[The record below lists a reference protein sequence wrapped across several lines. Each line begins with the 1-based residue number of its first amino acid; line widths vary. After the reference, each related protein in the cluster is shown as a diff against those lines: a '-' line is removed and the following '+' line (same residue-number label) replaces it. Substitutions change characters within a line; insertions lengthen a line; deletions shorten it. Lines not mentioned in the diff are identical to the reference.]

1 MSKENPDAIQM
12 DEEMTPEEQGQA
24 LRTYE
29 NDILGGLLAAA
40 GFREDSDETKTV
52 EIARSGTPPTSG
64 TSSSASESRKRPT
77 PSVIGVPSS
86 MKLPSKRTGKS
97 CGITGMRGGNWMCY
111 PAWS

>member
-40 GFREDSDETKTV
+40 GFR
-52 EIARSGTPPTSG
+52 
-64 TSSSASESRKRPT
+64 
-77 PSVIGVPSS
+77 
-86 MKLPSKRTGKS
+86 
-97 CGITGMRGGNWMCY
+97 
-111 PAWS
+111 